1 MNVSVYSTS
10 SCPYCVMVKD
20 YLRQKNVSYSDY
32 DVGRDQNKANEMIRI
47 SGQMGV
53 PVLDINGSI
62 IVGFNKLAIDKALT
76 HYARNKLSS

>member
-1 MNVSVYSTS
+1 MNVNVYSTS

-20 YLRQKNVSYSDY
+20 YLRQKNVNYSDY
-32 DVGRDQNKANEMIRI
+32 DVGNNQEKANEMVRI

-62 IVGFNKLAIDKALT
+62 IVGFNKVAIDKAL
-76 HYARNKLSS
+76 KLN